1 MISSFSSKQRSSR
14 SAVAIVT
21 VVCIALLVVA
31 VALVIGGCG
40 GGKAG
45 LVGKWY
51 SATEAETVEFMADG
65 KMIVT
70 GDDASV
76 LEMTYTTK
84 DGQLTVTVMGQT
96 ATTSYTLDGDTLTV
110 TDLDTQQPATYERVK

>member
-1 MISSFSSKQRSSR
+1 MISSFSSKERSSR

-21 VVCIALLVVA
+21 IVCIAVLVVA
-31 VALVIGGCG
+31 LALVIGGCG
-40 GGKAG
+40 GKSG

-84 DGQLTVTVMGQT
+84 DGQLTVTVMGQS
-96 ATTSYTLDGDTLTV
+96 ATTTYTLDGDTLTV
-110 TDLDTQQPATYERVK
+110 TDLDTQKPATYERVK